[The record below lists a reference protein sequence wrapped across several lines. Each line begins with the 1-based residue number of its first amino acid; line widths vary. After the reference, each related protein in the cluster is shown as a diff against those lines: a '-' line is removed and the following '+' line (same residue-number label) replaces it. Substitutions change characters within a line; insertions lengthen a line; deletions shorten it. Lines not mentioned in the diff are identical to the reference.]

1 MSILVTGA
9 TGQLGSAVA
18 RALADEGRQVRC
30 VVRDKDR
37 LGVLDPMGME
47 IVLGDVTDLGSMRT
61 AVKGCKQVVHAAGV
75 VSYLEKNRASQE
87 AVNHLGTRNVMDAA
101 AFADADRVL
110 LTSSIATLG
119 FVPDGELGDEQTAWN
134 WGPFALGYFDTKFAA
149 ERLVLGDTRLE
160 GVAVNPG
167 VTLGHSDTK
176 YNGGRILL
184 QCHNGPPIGVPS
196 GAITVA
202 SLDDVVQGHLAA
214 LDRGVSGERYVLG
227 GHTPSW
233 EELFRAAAE
242 VVGKPAPTRV
252 LPKWVVKVAGAAALL
267 KSQFN
272 GQEPI
277 MTPALA
283 EVTAKNR
290 RYSSEKAIRELGY
303 APKPLAHGLE
313 QCWRW
318 YLDNGHVS

>member
-1 MSILVTGA
+1 MSILVTGG

-37 LGVLDPMGME
+37 LGVLDPTGIE
-47 IVLGDVTDLGSMRT
+47 VVLGDVTDLGSLRT
-61 AVKGCKQVVHAAGV
+61 ATKGCKQVVHAAGI
-75 VSYLEKNRASQE
+75 VSYLSKNKARQE
-87 AVNHLGTRNVMDAA
+87 AVNHQGTRNVLDAA

-110 LTSSIATLG
+110 LTSSIAALG
-119 FVPDGELGDEQTAWN
+119 YLPEGEIGDEETPWN
-134 WGPFALGYFDTKFAA
+134 WGPYKLGYFDTKYAA

-167 VTLGHSDTK
+167 ITLGHSDVNH
-176 YNGGRILL
+176 NGGRILL
-184 QCHNGPPIGVPS
+184 QVHNGGPLGLPT
-196 GAITVA
+196 GATTVA

-233 EELFRAAAE
+233 AELFQAAAE
-242 VVGKPAPTRV
+242 VVGKPAPSRMI
-252 LPKWVVKVAGAAALL
+252 PKWVLKLAGGAALL
-267 KSQFN
+267 KGQFT
-272 GQEPI
+272 GQEPPL
-277 MTPALA
+277 TPALA

-290 RYSSEKAIRELGY
+290 RYSSAKAIRELGY

-318 YLDNGHVS
+318 YKDNGHVR